1 MDESHP
7 APCTAPARRSR
18 LDHVDAMRPI
28 KQLGVLT
35 THSLIYFSPSLLW
48 LNASVTLLH
57 VSREGF
63 FFISA
68 CMMTYAYYDVNGHI
82 DIKRFW
88 SRRLVAIGLP
98 YLCWTLVYW
107 GLGLSGSTGLT
118 VPALEHLGFV
128 VLTGYFQ
135 LYFLAVLLQF
145 CILFPLVA
153 RLLKRTSGHHLALFL
168 GSLAFQ
174 VLYTTALHWQLMPG
188 WQFASRDVLSY
199 QLYLIAGCLTA
210 VHYET
215 INRWFVT
222 HVRLLV
228 LATAGSAT
236 LAEGWFWLVR
246 IPSLAFLGSSSDAF
260 HPIVIPFNLAAI
272 GLIYVAGVGLV
283 SSRRSQTA
291 RRATHVGSDNSYCI
305 YLSQVLFFQLLVV
318 LGWRRLEHLAPWPF
332 AVAGAVVVVFVAG
345 CLLGGI
351 LARTPLALPLAGRH
365 RVSRGWFRPKWLE
378 RKPHPVPAGEKVFLE
393 SGRPGIGTQAT
404 TPSAAPVGSLVGAS
418 TRMESRS
425 G

>member
-1 MDESHP
+1 
-7 APCTAPARRSR
+7 
-18 LDHVDAMRPI
+18 
-28 KQLGVLT
+28 
-35 THSLIYFSPSLLW
+35 

-68 CMMTYAYYDVNGHI
+68 CMMTYAYYRVDGHI
-82 DIKRFW
+82 DVKRFW
-88 SRRLVAIGLP
+88 SRRLVAIGVP

-107 GLGLSGSTGLT
+107 ALGLAGSTGLT
-118 VPALEHLGFV
+118 VSALEHLGFL

-145 CILFPLVA
+145 CIVFPLVA
-153 RLLKRTSGHHLALFL
+153 WLLKRTSGHHLALLL

-188 WQFASRDVLSY
+188 WQFAGRDVLSY

-210 VHYET
+210 IHYET

-228 LATAGSAT
+228 LATAGFAT
-236 LAEGWFWLVR
+236 LAEGWYWLAR
-246 IPSLAFLGSSSDAF
+246 IPILAFLGSSSDAF

-283 SSRRSQTA
+283 SSRRSQTV
-291 RRATHVGSDNSYCI
+291 RRATQVGSDNSYCI
-305 YLSQVLFFQLLVV
+305 YLSQVLFFQLLVL
-318 LGWRRLEHLAPWPF
+318 LGWRRLEHVAPWPF
-332 AVAGAVVVVFVAG
+332 AVAGAVVLVFVAG
-345 CLLGGI
+345 CLLGGT

-365 RVSRGWFRPKWLE
+365 RVSWAGFSPKWLH
-378 RKPHPVPAGEKVFLE
+378 RRALPVPDTEEGFLE
-393 SGRPGIGTQAT
+393 SGHPGFVIQMP
-404 TPSAAPVGSLVGAS
+404 TPSPVPVDTLVGAS
-418 TRMESRS
+418 TQTESGFR
-425 G
+425 